1 MQYLGSKRRI
11 AKEILLII
19 LHNRKENQWFVEPFC
34 GGCNL
39 TEHVKNNVL
48 ASDGNKYVIELF
60 KALQNGFIPPSD
72 VSEELYKDVKKNKE
86 NYPIELVSFINF
98 CCSFGGR
105 FFEGYARDSIGN
117 RNFALESKNNLLKQI
132 EKLRHINF
140 VHFDYK
146 DLQIPNNSIIYCDPP
161 YQSTKE
167 YLVGVNHDEFWQKC
181 REWILKGHSVFVS
194 EITAPQDF
202 VCVWEQKLNCTISAE
217 SKESKNFRIERLFV
231 HESQLEKTRINN
243 FFNF

>member
-1 MQYLGSKRRI
+1 LQYLGSKRRI
-11 AKEILLII
+11 AKEILPII

-39 TEHVKNNVL
+39 TKHVKKNVI
-48 ASDGNKYVIELF
+48 ASDANKYLIELF
-60 KALQNGFIPPSD
+60 KALQNGFIPPCD

-86 NYPIELVSFINF
+86 NYPIELVSFIGF

-105 FFEGYARDSIGN
+105 FFEGYARNKKQYNYVLQG
-117 RNFALESKNNLLKQI
+117 KNNLMKQI

-181 REWILKGHSVFVS
+181 REWILEGHKVFVS

-202 VCVWEQKLNCTISAE
+202 VCVWEQELNCMISIE

-231 HESQLEKTRINN
+231 HESQKEKLMSQCKL
-243 FFNF
+243 F